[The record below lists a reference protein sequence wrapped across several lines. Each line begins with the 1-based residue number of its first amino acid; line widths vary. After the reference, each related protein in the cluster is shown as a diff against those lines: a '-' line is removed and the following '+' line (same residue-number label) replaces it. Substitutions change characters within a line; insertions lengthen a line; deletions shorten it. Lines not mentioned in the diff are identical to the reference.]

1 MAYTCNVCDK
11 EFEHAGGRNLHQ
23 RWCKLLQLEK
33 ENGGGNVKIDVKG
46 KGLQKVEKKEKHEH
60 NWVLLGNTQAEKL
73 ARQNGYTKYCSECE
87 EIE

>member
-23 RWCKLLQLEK
+23 RWCRLLQLEK
-33 ENGGGNVKIDVKG
+33 QDGASA
-46 KGLQKVEKKEKHEH
+46 QMKKEKPKKEEHEH
-60 NWVLLGNTQAEKL
+60 TWVLLGNTQAEKL
-73 ARQNGYTKYCSECE
+73 AKENGYTKYCSECE